1 MAEVRIDKSG
11 ADKSGG
17 SWRRSGIKLAGIVIA
32 LAIWQAYAMA
42 SGNRLV
48 PGLPAIGE
56 RLLEWLQDGEFWEHA
71 ASTVSHGL
79 LGMAIGFV
87 LAAVTGYLAARHW
100 AADAAW
106 HPIVNLLYPVPKLAL
121 YPIVILVLGLDW
133 PSRVAQVALE
143 CYFPLFVHC
152 HAGVRAVGPRLQWLA
167 RNAGASAWAQ
177 GRDIVWPSALPF
189 LLTGLRVATPIMLIV
204 TTVTEF
210 IGDSQGLGHLI
221 ARSAAYFDTA
231 AGLAVVIVL
240 GAIGFIADR
249 LLVFLRQQ
257 LVFWEKGPAL

>member
-1 MAEVRIDKSG
+1 MAEARLPSQAPG
-11 ADKSGG
+11 L
-17 SWRRSGIKLAGIVIA
+17 RRTAVKLLGILIA
-32 LAIWQAYAMA
+32 LGLWQTYATL

-48 PGLPAIGE
+48 PGLPAIASS
-56 RLLEWLQDGEFWEHA
+56 LFDMLQDGEFWGHA
-71 ASTVSHGL
+71 RSTVSHGL

-87 LAAVTGYLAARHW
+87 LAAVAAYFAARHW
-100 AADAAW
+100 AVDAAL

-121 YPIVILVLGLDW
+121 YPVVILVLGLDW

-143 CYFPLFVHC
+143 CFFPLFVQC
-152 HAGVRAVGPRLQWLA
+152 HAGVRAVGQRMEWLA
-167 RNAGASAWAQ
+167 RNAGASGWEMA
-177 GRDIVWPSALPF
+177 REIVWHSALPF

-231 AGLAVVIVL
+231 AALSVVIVL
-240 GAIGFIADR
+240 GAIGFVADR
-249 LLVFLRQQ
+249 LLVRLRQV
-257 LVFWEKGPAL
+257 LVHWEKGAVI